1 MRCLDTRCSATECP
15 HQHQCN
21 RCRVWKLTS
30 AFGTKSAGRKA
41 MCVMC
46 SEKVKVQNA
55 KKNPKWNAVNNPK
68 WNDINNAKSQ
78 AENAKKRAEEASF
91 PGFDVTAVAPQMI
104 ASATA
109 AYKQAFPRPLCHQAH

>member
-46 SEKVKVQNA
+46 SGKMKVKNA
-55 KKNPKWNAVNNPK
+55 KHNPK
-68 WNDINNAKSQ
+68 NNALSQ

>member
-1 MRCLDTRCSATECP
+1 MRCLDARCSATECP

-21 RCRVWKLTS
+21 RCRHWKLSS

-46 SEKVKVQNA
+46 SGKVKVKNA
-55 KKNPKWNAVNNPK
+55 KNNPINNPENNPK
-68 WNDINNAKSQ
+68 NDAKSQ